1 VTVEA
6 IRVAPEWLRLREGAD
21 AAARSTDLV
30 SALLRHAADTG
41 PWIVHDLACGTGA
54 MTRWLAPHLPGPQ
67 RWVIHDRDEHLLGVA
82 VGAVPQVSA
91 DGARVDV
98 EPRRSDITRLE
109 PNDVAG
115 ATLITASAVLDL
127 LTAAELAAVVDL
139 CAAAGCPV
147 LLTLSV
153 TGDVGLTPGHPLD
166 ARVACAF
173 DAHQRRVTP
182 GGRLL
187 GPDAPATAAERFRR
201 SGADVLVHSS
211 PWRLGGGDAAL
222 TEEWFTGWA
231 GAACEQE
238 PELAAEIE
246 GYVRDRLHQARAGQ
260 LAAVVSHVDL
270 LVLP

>member
-1 VTVEA
+1 VTAETV
-6 IRVAPEWLRLREGAD
+6 RVAPEWLRLRERAD

-30 SALLRHAADTG
+30 SALLRQAAGTG
-41 PWIVHDLACGTGA
+41 TWIVHDLACGTGA
-54 MTRWLAPHLPGPQ
+54 MTRWLAPRLPGPQ
-67 RWVIHDRDEHLLGVA
+67 RWVIHDRDEHLLSVA
-82 VGAVPQVSA
+82 AGAVPQRSA
-91 DGARVDV
+91 DGAPIDV

-109 PNDVAG
+109 ANDVG
-115 ATLITASAVLDL
+115 DATLITASAVLDL

-139 CAAAGCPV
+139 CVAAGCPV

-153 TGDVGLTPGHPLD
+153 TGDVALTPADPLD